1 MSIQEII
8 VFGLVLAAGVFT
20 VRQFVRQFT
29 QGESGEG
36 GCSSCDLNKGSGQ
49 KKMNPAVRKRLLS
62 RR

>member
-8 VFGLVLAAGVFT
+8 VFALVLVAGIFT
-20 VRQFVRQFT
+20 AWHFIRQFT

-36 GCSSCDLNKGSGQ
+36 ACPSCDLNKNSGQ
-49 KKMNPAVRKRLLS
+49 KKINPAIRRRLLS